1 MIFSA
6 FQREDPD
13 MLLTTVKVDGV
24 YVLAG
29 MDAQELF
36 EAALGKEEWE
46 RRKAEAYFKETG
58 QNAPPPPKPP
68 EIESVTKMKQRFID
82 LGEAGKPINP

>member
-13 MLLTTVKVDGV
+13 MLLTIVKRNDTYITV
-24 YVLAG
+24 G

-36 EAALGKEEWE
+36 KAALGEKEWE
-46 RRKAEAYFKETG
+46 RRVAKAYFDETG
-58 QNAPPPPKPP
+58 QDAPPPPKPL

-82 LGEAGKPINP
+82 LGEVGKPITP